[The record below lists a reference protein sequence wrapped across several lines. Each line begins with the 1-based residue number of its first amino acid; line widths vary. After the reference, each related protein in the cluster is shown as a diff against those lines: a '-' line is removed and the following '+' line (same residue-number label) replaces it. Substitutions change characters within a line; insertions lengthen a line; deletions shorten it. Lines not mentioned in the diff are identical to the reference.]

1 MIQINSSA
9 GLLYD
14 PRLTDPVRRLFL
26 AGAKADLALNKTG
39 AITLIMPEGHP
50 CYGELTE
57 LVSEVWVTQDGD
69 EFFRGRVRDINTDID
84 GMLEVVVEGLKGYL
98 RDDILGDYTV
108 EDYGGTVRGWL
119 QMCID
124 TYNDQREGLD
134 FVPFALG
141 TVDEQALDIEGK
153 DYKEILSAIDGDL
166 LKAVGGY
173 LSVVRSGGYN
183 VISWT
188 LEPGPIDDQ
197 VIEYG
202 VNMTGYRRESSAANL
217 YTAVLPLGKNDSENG
232 KLTIESVN
240 DGSDILIDSAALAR
254 YGLIT
259 KKVDHSEIEDA
270 NELLAAGQQ
279 DLAEAGL
286 LAVSVEASA
295 VDLADAGVDVG
306 RLRLG
311 HKYLVRARRNDPGQ
325 ILPISRISADLLNP
339 GAGMYTFSQEF
350 QTLTQQKNTAES
362 AAYRAAAE
370 ATSAA
375 EKAAHAATPDSV
387 AQAIS
392 TSEAKYVD
400 YVSAANGAPGWHWR
414 QWQNGQINA
423 TGVIDVTVGTPS
435 AYGTGLQIASAVIAL
450 PFSTSD
456 TDSML
461 NAGVSDN
468 SDGYVVSIRQ
478 TAVNELTV
486 RIAAPTIAASYRLG
500 INLWGTAAP

>member
-1 MIQINSSA
+1 
-9 GLLYD
+9 
-14 PRLTDPVRRLFL
+14 
-26 AGAKADLALNKTG
+26 
-39 AITLIMPEGHP
+39 
-50 CYGELTE
+50 
-57 LVSEVWVTQDGD
+57 
-69 EFFRGRVRDINTDID
+69 
-84 GMLEVVVEGLKGYL
+84 
-98 RDDILGDYTV
+98 
-108 EDYGGTVRGWL
+108 
-119 QMCID
+119 
-124 TYNDQREGLD
+124 
-134 FVPFALG
+134 
-141 TVDEQALDIEGK
+141 
-153 DYKEILSAIDGDL
+153 
-166 LKAVGGY
+166 
-173 LSVVRSGGYN
+173 
-183 VISWT
+183 
-188 LEPGPIDDQ
+188 
-197 VIEYG
+197 
-202 VNMTGYRRESSAANL
+202 MTGYRRESSAANL
-217 YTAVLPLGKNDSENG
+217 YTAVLPLGKSDSENG